1 MKQTPGEKRR
11 GFRLLITDGSVDS
24 YGVALEET
32 NGSAVDAQLI
42 ARVNPRRTRYVM
54 PALLEAVRRSG
65 HVKTVLSPTRRQPL
79 VLDEEAGV
87 RLGVLLLA
95 IEGVTKSRRID
106 DITDGVAAMTGEET
120 YYWYA
125 KSTGSEGGRYRRA
138 LRLFLAEE

>member
-1 MKQTPGEKRR
+1 MKPAEKRR
-11 GFRLLITDGSVDS
+11 GFRLLITDATVDS

-32 NGSAVDAQLI
+32 NGSTVDAHLV

-54 PALLEAVRRSG
+54 PALLEAVRKSG
-65 HVKTVLSPTRRQPL
+65 HVKTVLSPTRRQSL

-87 RLGVLLLA
+87 RLGLLLLA
-95 IEGVTKSRRID
+95 IEGVVKSRRIED
-106 DITDGVAAMTGEET
+106 MADGVAGMTGEEI

-125 KSTGSEGGRYRRA
+125 KLTGSEGGRYRRA